1 MRKHANPVR
10 AVEPLYTVI
19 GQNIRKARERQGLT
33 QDQLASRLTP
43 KMARVTMANME
54 AGRQRIMLH
63 VLLDIATACGTTIG
77 RMLPGR
83 ERAA

>member
-1 MRKHANPVR
+1 MRKSANVEKT
-10 AVEPLYTVI
+10 VEPLYATI
-19 GQNIRKARERQGLT
+19 GRNIRKARRALGMT
-33 QDQLASRLTP
+33 QEELAGRLRP

-63 VLLDIATACGTTIG
+63 VLIDIAGACKTTVG